1 MGQEHMTVSAVA
13 RHLPCL
19 LAEKLEVTDQC
30 LESCVLSPDLGEQSM
45 PVETS
50 GLQMAELDVTGH
62 T

>member
-19 LAEKLEVTDQC
+19 LAEKLEVA
-30 LESCVLSPDLGEQSM
+30 DLGEQSM